1 MDTAVSKKR
10 QIAEKYLAKLPKNIW
25 PNCRKI
31 FGQIAEKY
39 LAKLPKNIWP
49 NCRKMINYPR
59 IDFAV
64 ISIISTKQRIFKK

>member
-1 MDTAVSKKR
+1 LDTAVSKKR

-39 LAKLPKNIWP
+39 LAKLPKNDKLSP
-49 NCRKMINYPR
+49 
-59 IDFAV
+59 D
-64 ISIISTKQRIFKK
+64 